1 MADERR
7 SQDQSFQEQVFR
19 YEYVLKAL
27 SDIGE
32 ELCRVTSFETQL
44 KSLLHLLLGTLG
56 VSKGGI
62 FLFDSISSELS
73 LRCSWKLSSRKA
85 SATLSREDVE
95 SIEKLSDP
103 TTFSASDFP
112 YLKDLINQF
121 AADDLTSIS
130 ILKVREKLIGLLV
143 VGQKLKRNPFS
154 DKEMSFLTTLSHN
167 ISVAINNFLLLSE
180 LRETNKRL
188 DEKIQEVSIL
198 YQATQMI
205 ASELQLQTLLD
216 MAMNATSEIS
226 EVTRGSIWLYDE
238 ECEKF
243 ALRSHL
249 GNSMNLPDHLQLADS
264 QICNHILETKGPL
277 IRVAGAETDTPLTEL
292 DQTIFGGSFIIVP
305 FVHQGEFL
313 GLMHL
318 CEKITQGTFTDRDQR
333 LIKVFAVQL
342 GAAVKNAKLYEQAIT
357 DGMTH
362 LYLHRYFKT
371 RLLDEFKRAARFKRN
386 LALIMID
393 IDHFKNLNDNYGHQ
407 TGDEVLK
414 RVASIMRKAVRTHD
428 LPVRYGGEEFALV
441 LPETGMVG
449 AMAVA
454 ERIRRSIELDHIK
467 FGGKT
472 VKLTASFGVSVFPDS
487 ASESEALIKAADVAL
502 YYSKENGR
510 NRVTPATQITPINP
524 PSGSEP
530 ASESAS
536 EPGSEPGSDTSIGRD
551 VTSNPVPVPGA
562 VPCADGKA
570 SADTDPADNPKADSD
585 PGTPINK
592 RS

>member
-1 MADERR
+1 MADERQP
-7 SQDQSFQEQVFR
+7 QDQSYQEQVLR

-62 FLFDSISSELS
+62 FLYDSMSGELS
-73 LRCSWKLSSRKA
+73 LRCSWKLSARKA
-85 SATLSREDVE
+85 SVVLTREEVDAL
-95 SIEKLSDP
+95 EKLADP
-103 TTFSASDFP
+103 ITFSAADFP
-112 YLKDLINQF
+112 YLKHLIAQF
-121 AADDLTSIS
+121 AADDLNSIS

-143 VGQKLKRNPFS
+143 VGQKLKRSPFS
-154 DKEMSFLTTLSHN
+154 EKETSFLTTLSRN

-205 ASELQLQTLLD
+205 ASELQLKTLLD

-238 ECEKF
+238 DTERFTLC
-243 ALRSHL
+243 SHL
-249 GNSMNLPDHLQLADS
+249 GDSANLPEHLPLADS
-264 QICNHILETKGPL
+264 PLCHHLLQHKVPL
-277 IRVAGAETDTPLTEL
+277 IRTANGLNDLHLNEL
-292 DQTIFGGSFIIVP
+292 DSRIFGNTFIIVP
-305 FVHQGEFL
+305 IIHQGEFL

-318 CEKITQGTFTDRDQR
+318 SEKISQGDFTERDQR

-362 LYLHRYFKT
+362 LYLHRYFKQ
-371 RLLDEFKRAARFKRN
+371 RLADEFKRAVRFKRN

-393 IDHFKNLNDNYGHQ
+393 IDHFKKLNDTYGHQ

-441 LPETGMVG
+441 LPETDMAG
-449 AMAVA
+449 ALAVA
-454 ERIRRSIELDHIK
+454 ERVRKSIEHEVIEHN
-467 FGGKT
+467 GKT
-472 VKLTASFGVSVFPDS
+472 IRITASFGVSVHPDS
-487 ASESEALIKAADVAL
+487 ATEAEALIKAADEAL
-502 YYSKENGR
+502 YRSKENGR
-510 NRVTPATQITPINP
+510 NRVTAAQAIHP
-524 PSGSEP
+524 PLDP
-530 ASESAS
+530 T
-536 EPGSEPGSDTSIGRD
+536 TS
-551 VTSNPVPVPGA
+551 S
-562 VPCADGKA
+562 
-570 SADTDPADNPKADSD
+570 S
-585 PGTPINK
+585 
-592 RS
+592 